1 MTNDRKVS
9 DETDFVESTEASDN
23 NDDRKVSNS
32 TTGSDRTTDTDR
44 TMDSEDRTTDSDRTT
59 EIDCADT
66 LKDIESEIFGFEAS
80 YRLCQETISQVG
92 QLRIIESALYRS
104 VVYVLLYTV

>member
-1 MTNDRKVS
+1 MNMTNDRKVS
-9 DETDFVESTEASDN
+9 DETDFVENTDSSDRI
-23 NDDRKVSNS
+23 DDRKVSNS
-32 TTGSDRTTDTDR
+32 TMGSDKTTDTDR

-59 EIDCADT
+59 EMDCAET

-92 QLRIIESALYRS
+92 LLGQLRLESDLYKPI
-104 VVYVLLYTV
+104 L